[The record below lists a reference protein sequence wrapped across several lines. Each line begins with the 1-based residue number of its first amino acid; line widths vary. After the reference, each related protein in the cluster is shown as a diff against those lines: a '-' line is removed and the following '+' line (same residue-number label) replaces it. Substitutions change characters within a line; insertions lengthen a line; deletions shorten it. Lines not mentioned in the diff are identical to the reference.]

1 MLLDLR
7 AHKCFWNAPQVIKN
21 AIQLITPITQ
31 RHASSI
37 PVYVCGFQANQSNYL
52 NGGRAN

>member
-1 MLLDLR
+1 ML
-7 AHKCFWNAPQVIKN
+7 WNAPQVTKN